1 MKDEL
6 YWIDLIIQA
15 DTFKNWINVNLKE
28 VGHSVDNLETDFQDG
43 TKLVALVQVLQKRK
57 LRHNKN
63 PVNQHQ
69 EIENITIALDAIVE
83 DGIKLVNIGRII
95 FLFYKLGLKFGW
107 GNSET
112 YKQYIIFVYCLCKT
126 LSGIQTTSCWKLL
139 KGPCL
144 ILLVLPILVPLI
156 NYQSLYVNIS

>member
-15 DTFKNWINVNLKE
+15 DTFKNWIYVHLKE

-95 FLFYKLGLKFGW
+95 FLFDNLGLKVGW
-107 GNSET
+107 GNSENSILFLST
-112 YKQYIIFVYCLCKT
+112 LT
-126 LSGIQTTSCWKLL
+126 LSGIQTTSYWRML
-139 KGPCL
+139 KGPRL
-144 ILLVLPILVPLI
+144 ILLVLPILVLL
-156 NYQSLYVNIS
+156 YDFWSLYVNIGL

>member
-1 MKDEL
+1 MNFIEL
-6 YWIDLIIQA
+6 DLIIQA

-95 FLFYKLGLKFGW
+95 FLFDKLGLKLGW

-112 YKQYIIFVYCLCKT
+112 YKQYIIFVYL
-126 LSGIQTTSCWKLL
+126 W
-139 KGPCL
+139 
-144 ILLVLPILVPLI
+144 
-156 NYQSLYVNIS
+156 